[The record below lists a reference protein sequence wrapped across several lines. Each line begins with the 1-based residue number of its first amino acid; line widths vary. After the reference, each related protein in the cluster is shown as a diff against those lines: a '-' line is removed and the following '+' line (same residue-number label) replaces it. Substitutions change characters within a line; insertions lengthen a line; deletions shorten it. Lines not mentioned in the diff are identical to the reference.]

1 MFHSRHFSINQLAEG
16 IYVLIA
22 SEQGGA
28 MSNAGIIDMGG
39 FTLVFDT
46 FNTPQAGRDLREA
59 ALHLLAQPIGYV
71 VNSHWHGDHV
81 RGNQCFPGVSIVSSA
96 RTRELMQITQPQWLD
111 RMTPLLPQLNE
122 DIAAA
127 AAAAVEAEQD
137 DAARQQLTAR
147 HSYLLEI
154 RESIET
160 LIVTY
165 PGVTYGNQLWIHG
178 SKRSGRLFSLGR
190 AHTECD
196 SVLHLAADS
205 MLFAGDAV
213 AVNNHP
219 LLTDGD
225 PHGWLSALETLGNLD
240 TRCVV
245 PGHGPVSDTGSIT
258 SMEQYINDLLAICS
272 SYRSLESKPTAAEI
286 PIPEAYRSWD
296 AAAVFQR
303 NLEFLLDR
311 QL

>member
-1 MFHSRHFSINQLAEG
+1 MFQSRHFSINLLSEG
-16 IYVLIA
+16 IYALIA
-22 SEQGGA
+22 NDQGGA

-59 ALHLLAQPIGYV
+59 ALQLLNQPIGYV
-71 VNSHWHGDHV
+71 ANSHWHGDHV
-81 RGNQCFPGVSIVSSA
+81 RGNQCFSGVSIVSSA
-96 RTRELMQITQPQWLD
+96 RTRALMQATQPQWLE
-111 RMTPLLPQLNE
+111 RMTPLLPQLNA
-122 DIAAA
+122 DIAA
-127 AAAAVEAEQD
+127 AAAAVEAATDEVTLKLP
-137 DAARQQLTAR
+137 AAR

-165 PGVTYGNQLWIHG
+165 PDVTYESQLWIHG
-178 SKRSGRLFSLGR
+178 SKRSARLLSLGR

-196 SVLHLAADS
+196 SVLHLADDS
-205 MLFAGDAV
+205 IVFAGDAV

-225 PHGWLSALETLGNLD
+225 PHDWLSALELLGKLD
-240 TRCVV
+240 ARRVV
-245 PGHGPVSDTGSIT
+245 PGHGPVSDAASIT
-258 SMEQYINDLLAICS
+258 YMQQYINDLLDICAPYS
-272 SYRSLESKPTAAEI
+272 GGESKPLAAEI
-286 PIPEAYRSWD
+286 PVPEAYRTWD

-303 NLEFLLDR
+303 NLEFLLSR

>member
-1 MFHSRHFSINQLAEG
+1 MFQSRHFSINPVNEG
-16 IYVLIA
+16 IYALIA

-39 FTLVFDT
+39 FTLIFDT

-71 VNSHWHGDHV
+71 VNSHWHGDHI
-81 RGNQCFPGVSIVSSA
+81 RGNQCFPGVSVVSSA
-96 RTRELMQITQPQWLD
+96 RTRELMQATQPQWLD

-127 AAAAVEAEQD
+127 AAAVDAEQD
-137 DAARQQLTAR
+137 EAARQQLTAR
-147 HSYLLEI
+147 CSYLLEI

-165 PGVTYGNQLWIHG
+165 PGVTYRNQLWIHG

-196 SVLHLAADS
+196 SVLHLGGDS
-205 MLFAGDAV
+205 ILFAGDAV

-219 LLTDGD
+219 LLEGGD
-225 PHGWLSALETLGNLD
+225 PHDWLSALELLRKLD
-240 TRCVV
+240 ARIVV
-245 PGHGPVSDTGSIT
+245 PGHGPVSDTRSIT
-258 SMEQYINDLLAICS
+258 SMKQYINDLLAIS
-272 SYRSLESKPTAAEI
+272 SPYRSLESKPAAAEI
-286 PIPEAYRSWD
+286 PVPEVYRDWE